1 MGMGDGR
8 EWECGLRRI
17 IITCCRLPFAVY
29 RRHAASSMQH
39 ARAARAP
46 RGAGVP
52 SPKSQPQ
59 VHPVPA
65 AAAAAAILW
74 NTAAAARAKKQ
85 EGHHPVESTMRII
98 RRTAMAVASTVASQL
113 PIPLAL
119 HVYVHCA
126 FTHHGVHYLR
136 WPVRSSTRPS
146 LTWLP

>member
-8 EWECGLRRI
+8 EWECGLRHI
-17 IITCCRLPFAVY
+17 IITCCRLPFAVYY

-39 ARAARAP
+39 ARARAP
-46 RGAGVP
+46 RGPWSRCLESQVSAP
-52 SPKSQPQ
+52 SASRPSCRCRCR
-59 VHPVPA
+59 HPVEH
-65 AAAAAAILW
+65 
-74 NTAAAARAKKQ
+74 RYRCQGQ
-85 EGHHPVESTMRII
+85 EGHHPVESTMRI